1 MGGFVLEN
9 FLIKKEG
16 CAKNPYLL
24 HRFSKN
30 ARRFFPKTKSP
41 RKRRAN
47 FFCLVVETPLKKL
60 RLYTPV
66 YVPFTA
72 KRGQLRQSS
81 KVKSCIRIAR
91 RRVEMTEVMVEA
103 VEIF

>member
-1 MGGFVLEN
+1 MPEDFSRKQN
-9 FLIKKEG
+9 HRG
-16 CAKNPYLL
+16 CTAQIF
-24 HRFSKN
+24 FS
-30 ARRFFPKTKSP
+30 
-41 RKRRAN
+41 
-47 FFCLVVETPLKKL
+47 LVVETPLKKL

-103 VEIF
+103 VEIFLIGF